1 MFLLNEEE
9 QHMSTVESYSSLA
22 DLKAG
27 TATGAAC
34 LVGASG
40 IPDGIFFFTSG
51 DFTGQTDDENI
62 VKADSTSLTVGAWV
76 RQTGAAVAE
85 KYPTADA
92 PFLNLHDYVL
102 DNGSYNVMGFVPHAA
117 KAAIRD
123 RTSTI
128 DVDAAIQTAM
138 EAIKDERGGGLLWM
152 PAGRFNIG
160 SPITGQQGVGIS
172 GQGSAAT
179 FLYNRGTGDCLVY
192 GTGTGDGDADFERV
206 LIEGLA
212 IIGSPTSGKAI
223 WGRKA
228 TTMFCIRDVYIESGN
243 SPVVLDSCYSLMMER
258 VQVRGAE
265 TGDNIA
271 LNAISHDVTLLQVS
285 SQIAKAGAGIA
296 IAGCFTP
303 RIYGGKAEFNKHDQ
317 VRIQSGRGV
326 TIRDMYIEGIQPS
339 STGYAGINVVAADAV
354 IVSGGL
360 FDATQ
365 GSAIV
370 AGSIS
375 GTTLTVTQ
383 VLSGILYI
391 GATLTGAGISGGTVI
406 TGFGTGI
413 GKEGTY
419 TVNNSQSAASPAIRA
434 NGGGPM
440 GTDGT
445 GTYVK
450 VSGASSAVS
459 ISDYGFVSIDA
470 SQRHVNFEAGAY
482 ACEAHIPFGA
492 SFVNAN
498 PDSNFVRFRPG
509 EDAPL
514 LVTVSSAQA
523 IAHNATTTISFDIE
537 TKDVRNEWSGSNTFS
552 PAVTD
557 IYLVRGFIQLD
568 GLVGT
573 SQANAILYNMTDSAT
588 VSQLVRYLPGG
599 APSVDFAFEGKLEA
613 GKSYQIRLYYSDS
626 ASSTRNTSGQASSN
640 QLSIERVK

>member
-1 MFLLNEEE
+1 
-9 QHMSTVESYSSLA
+9 MSAVESYSSLA
-22 DLKAG
+22 ALKAG
-27 TATGAAC
+27 TASGAAC

-40 IPDGIFFFTSG
+40 IPDGVLFFTSG
-51 DFTGQTDDENI
+51 DFTDQADNVNI
-62 VKADSTSLTVGAWV
+62 VKADSVSLTAGAWV
-76 RQTGAAVAE
+76 RQAATAVVA
-85 KYPTADA
+85 KYPAAGA
-92 PFLNLHDYVL
+92 PFLNLRDYIL
-102 DNGSYNVMGFVPHAA
+102 DNGSYNVMGFVPQAA
-117 KAAIRD
+117 KSGIRD

-138 EAIKDERGGGLLWM
+138 EAIEGERGGGLLWM

-160 SPITGQQGVGIS
+160 SPVIGQQGVGIY
-172 GQGSAAT
+172 GQGPAAT
-179 FLYNRGTGDCLVY
+179 YLHNRGTGDCLVY
-192 GTGTGDGDADFERV
+192 GTGAGSGDADFERT

-212 IIGSPTSGKAI
+212 IIGSPTSGKAF

-265 TGDNIA
+265 TGDNIV

-285 SQIAKAGAGIA
+285 SQVAKAGAGIA

-317 VRIQSGRGV
+317 VRIKSCRGV

-339 STGYAGINVVAADAV
+339 STGYAGIGIADADAV

-365 GSAIV
+365 GGAIV
-370 AGSIS
+370 TGSIS
-375 GTTLTVTQ
+375 GTTLTVTE
-383 VLSGILYI
+383 VLSGILYR
-391 GATLTGAGISGGTVI
+391 GASLTGAGISGGTMI
-406 TGFGTGI
+406 TGLGTGV

-419 TVNNSQSAASPAIRA
+419 TVNNAQNVPLGTMRA
-434 NGGGPM
+434 HGGGPM

-450 VSGASSAVS
+450 VSRESSAVS
-459 ISDYGFVSIDA
+459 MSDYGFVSIDA
-470 SQRHVNFEAGAY
+470 SQRHVDFGALAY
-482 ACEAHIPFGA
+482 ACEARIPFGA
-492 SFVNAN
+492 SFANAN
-498 PDSNFVRFRPG
+498 PDSNFIRFRPG

-523 IAHNATTTISFDIE
+523 IAHNMTTTISFNVA
-537 TKDVRNEWSGSNTFS
+537 TKDVRNEWNGNNTFS

-557 IYLVRGFIQLD
+557 IYMVRGFIQLD

-573 SQANAILYNMTDSAT
+573 SQANIILYNVTDSENVA
-588 VSQLVRYLPGG
+588 QLVRYLLPV
-599 APSVDFAFEGKLEA
+599 APSVDFSFEGKLRA

-626 ASSTRNTSGQASSN
+626 AASARNTSGQASSN
-640 QLSIERVK
+640 QISIERVK